1 MDEKQPTNQEML
13 ETILTSFSD
22 IETRMAT
29 KDDLKSFATKDYL
42 DEKLKSFATKEDL
55 RVMQHQILDGM
66 DDKLADLKG
75 DMIVAMRK
83 EDYKVTELIKMLRQK
98 EILNENE
105 SRTLL
110 NLQPFPQT

>member
-1 MDEKQPTNQEML
+1 MDEKQPTNQELL

-29 KDDLKSFATKDYL
+29 K
-42 DEKLKSFATKEDL
+42 EDL
-55 RVMQHQILDGM
+55 RIMEHRILDSM

-75 DMIVAMRK
+75 DIIVAMRK